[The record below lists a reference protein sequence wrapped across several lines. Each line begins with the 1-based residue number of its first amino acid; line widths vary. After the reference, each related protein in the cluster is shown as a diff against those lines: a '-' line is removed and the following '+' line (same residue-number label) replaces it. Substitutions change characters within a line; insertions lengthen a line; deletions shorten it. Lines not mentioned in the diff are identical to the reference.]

1 MNEEVDKTKLVKL
14 DNEKKKK
21 TKLKDICILQIVI
34 AIYTLST
41 VCAKFASGQE
51 FMSFQFILYYG
62 IEMMILGVYAIIWQ
76 QLLKKFDVSIAYAN
90 KAMGLLWSI
99 VWAILIFNDTIT
111 IKNVIGV
118 LIVIIGTII
127 VNNDDE

>member
-1 MNEEVDKTKLVKL
+1 MNKEEKKSKLVEVK
-14 DNEKKKK
+14 NEEKKKA
-21 TKLKDICILQIVI
+21 KLKDIFILQIVI

-127 VNNDDE
+127 VNNEDE

>member
-1 MNEEVDKTKLVKL
+1 MKEEKETKLVEVK
-14 DNEKKKK
+14 NEEKKKA
-21 TKLKDICILQIVI
+21 KLKDIFILQIVI

-51 FMSFQFILYYG
+51 FMSFQFILFYG
-62 IEMMILGVYAIIWQ
+62 MEMVILAVYAIVWQ

-127 VNNDDE
+127 VNNEDE

>member
-118 LIVIIGTII
+118 LIVII
-127 VNNDDE
+127 

>member
-1 MNEEVDKTKLVKL
+1 MNEEEKETKLVEVK
-14 DNEKKKK
+14 NEEKKKA
-21 TKLKDICILQIVI
+21 KLKDIFILQIVI

-127 VNNDDE
+127 VNNEDE

>member
-21 TKLKDICILQIVI
+21 TKLKYICILQIVI

-127 VNNDDE
+127 VNNEDE

>member
-1 MNEEVDKTKLVKL
+1 MNEEEKETKLVEVK
-14 DNEKKKK
+14 NEGKKKA
-21 TKLKDICILQIVI
+21 KLKDIFILQIVI

-127 VNNDDE
+127 VNNEDE